1 MILRIMV
8 LKLSLEKQNLNEY
21 VNDSMLSAEISFI
34 LLTKRFESLLYC
46 IYIFDL
52 SFELECCT

>member
-1 MILRIMV
+1 MV

-34 LLTKRFESLLYC
+34 LLTKRFGSLLYC